1 MPILVGWY
9 DNIGGNMA
17 TCSSAFNPLIYG
29 IMNKKIRGLMLG
41 LFGMGGKTN
50 GKVGVAKG
58 GGTVASD
65 ESQ

>member
-1 MPILVGWY
+1 Y

-41 LFGMGGKTN
+41 LFGMGGK
-50 GKVGVAKG
+50 GSAKVSSA
-58 GGTVASD
+58 GTVASD